1 MKSDTPNEPSEL
13 EKEVSSKAAR
23 KLWAQRQNKRSFW
36 EGFSVF
42 GLVGWSV
49 AIPTLMGVGLG
60 IWLDKHYPVEHSWT
74 LSLLVAGIILGCFNA
89 WYWIDKENKAIDK
102 DLNNDE

>member
-1 MKSDTPNEPSEL
+1 MKSDTSNGPSEL
-13 EKEVSSKAAR
+13 EREVASKAAR
-23 KLWAQRQNKRSFW
+23 KLRAQRQKKQSFW
-36 EGFSVF
+36 EGFGMF

-60 IWLDKHYPVEHSWT
+60 LWLDKHYPAEHSWT

-89 WYWIDKENKAIDK
+89 WYWIEKENKAIDNE
-102 DLNNDE
+102 LNDDE